1 MIETVKKKLERH
13 GRFLVA
19 ALSLAIA
26 FVLSVQFSDRGVQ
39 FDLQNTSHSASK
51 KDDGS
56 YDLSAL
62 QILNRVLLQIKENYV
77 EPDRVEPNKMLVASL
92 DEIQNSIA
100 EVVVNF
106 EGDRENPSGVKV
118 TVGDKSKKF
127 KVGKIESLWE
137 MSFRLKEIFRFVEKH
152 LEEDEDMDYREIEYA
167 AINGMLSTLDPHS
180 TLLPPRHYEEMQTQ
194 TGGKFGGLG
203 IVISIRDGQLTVISP
218 IDDTPASRK
227 GIKARDKIV
236 RIEDE
241 STINMNLNEAVNML
255 RGEPGTEVSLWI
267 LRKPWTEPRKFTV
280 TRAII
285 NIESIETK
293 PLDDKVG
300 YVRIKNFQANTHAD
314 LVKGLEKLK
323 KDMGGMQGL
332 VLDLRDN
339 PGGLLDQAIKVS
351 DTFLDNGVIV
361 STVGVGNSMRDK
373 KTATRSG
380 TEPDYPIV
388 VLVNAGSASASE
400 IVSGALQNNNRG
412 LVVGDTT
419 FGKGSVQVLYEFND
433 NSALKLTIAQ
443 YLTPGDIS
451 IQGSGITP
459 DLRLVPVVVSDE
471 EVDMFL
477 SDNILREEDLDA
489 HLSNEAA
496 KAAKD
501 SEGVGFI
508 RFLEEVVSEEEGEE
522 EEFEDPNEFE
532 MDFQIDF
539 AQQLLVAAGD
549 TYKRDKLIKTLQPE
563 LNKISNREMETITK
577 EMTRFGVDW
586 SKGDNPE
593 TPSVDLS
600 VETSNKNDEVSAGE
614 SIDIIAKLENTG
626 DEPIYRVKAI
636 SKSANDVLDDREFLF
651 GKVEPGKTKEWTV
664 TVDVPKDVETR
675 HDMVNFTLSAADEVF
690 SKDVATAI
698 LTRGHDRPHFAF
710 SYSIDDKNNDGV
722 LQNGEDVKLDVIV
735 ENNGKADSS
744 ETQVLVKNKS
754 GEAVYLNKGR
764 ATVES
769 IAKGKSK
776 TLNFS
781 FNIKEIP
788 EDDYIEL
795 ELTVLDTMFREF
807 VQRTIKIPFSS
818 SQQDFNKGDGVATV
832 KNGPAKLFVSSSANS
847 DVVAMANKNASL
859 PIVGELED
867 WVELDLGDRH
877 GWIQKSMVS
886 IDTDSKKKLSGVD
899 KRWFQAPRIDLE
911 PSSLMTSKK
920 SVKLE
925 GQLMD
930 DATIKDYYI
939 FVYNREDATKTN
951 SRKLDYTRVGSSE
964 SSLSTRVPL
973 FEGMN
978 RVTVVSRD
986 EEGME
991 TRETAF
997 VYRK

>member
-1 MIETVKKKLERH
+1 MIETMKKKLKRH

-106 EGDRENPSGVKV
+106 EGDRDAPSAV
-118 TVGDKSKKF
+118 TVMVGEKSKTF
-127 KVGKIESLWE
+127 EIGKIESLWE
-137 MSFRLKEIFRFVEKH
+137 MSFRLKEIFRFVEEH
-152 LEEDEDMDYREIEYA
+152 LEEDEDLDYREIEYA

-227 GIKARDKIV
+227 GIKAKDKIV
-236 RIEDE
+236 RIGDE
-241 STINMNLNEAVNML
+241 STVNMNLNEAVNML

-267 LRKPWTEPRKFTV
+267 MRKPWTEPREFTV

-285 NIESIETK
+285 SIESVETK

-300 YVRIKNFQANTHAD
+300 YVRIKNFQANTHSD
-314 LVKGLEKLK
+314 LVKGLDKLK

-332 VLDLRDN
+332 VLDMRDN

-351 DTFLDNGVIV
+351 DTFLNKGVIV
-361 STVGVGNSMRDK
+361 STVGVGNTMRDK

-400 IVSGALQNNNRG
+400 IVAGALQNNNRG

-443 YLTPGDIS
+443 YLTPGDSS
-451 IQGSGITP
+451 IQGKGITP
-459 DLRLVPVVVSDE
+459 DLRLVPVVVSDDE
-471 EVDMFL
+471 IDMFL
-477 SDNILREEDLDA
+477 SDNILREEDLNA
-489 HLSNEAA
+489 HLSNEAV
-496 KAAKD
+496 KAAKKGQ
-501 SEGVGFI
+501 GVGFI
-508 RFLEEVVSEEEGEE
+508 RFLEEVPAEGEE
-522 EEFEDPNEFE
+522 EEEFDTDEFE
-532 MDFQIDF
+532 MDFQIEF
-539 AQQLLVAAGD
+539 ASQLVTAAKK
-549 TYKRDKLIKTLQPE
+549 TYKRPKLLEKLQDE
-563 LNKISNREMETITK
+563 LNKIAGRELDTIIK
-577 EMTRFGVDW
+577 DLKRFDIDW
-586 SKGDNPE
+586 TDGTNPSS
-593 TPSVDLS
+593 PKVDLTVS
-600 VETSNKNDEVSAGE
+600 TSRENNKVSAGE
-614 SIDIIAKLENTG
+614 SIEITAKLENNG
-626 DEPIYRVKAI
+626 DKALHRVKAI
-636 SKSANDVLDDREFLF
+636 TRSANSVLDDREYLF
-651 GKVEPGKTKEWTV
+651 GKIEPGQTREWKV
-664 TVDVPKDVETR
+664 TVDVPKDVPTR
-675 HDMVNFTLSAADEVF
+675 HDMVEFTLSGPEKVF
-690 SKDVATAI
+690 SDDVATAI
-698 LTRGHDRPHFAF
+698 MTEGHDRPHFAF
-710 SYSIDDKNNDGV
+710 SYTIDDKNGDGV
-722 LQNGEDVKLDVIV
+722 LQNGEDVDLKVVV

-764 ATVES
+764 ETVES
-769 IAKGKSK
+769 IAKGESEV
-776 TLNFS
+776 LDFAFS
-781 FNIKEIP
+781 IKELP
-788 EDDYIEL
+788 KDDYIEL
-795 ELTVLDTMFREF
+795 ELTVLDTAYREF

-818 SQQDFNKGDGVATV
+818 STGDFQKASGVATV
-832 KNGPAKLFVSSSANS
+832 KSGPAKLFVSSNANS
-847 DVVAMANKNASL
+847 DTVAMAKKDAKL
-859 PIVGELED
+859 PVVGELQD
-867 WVELDLGDRH
+867 WLELDLGDRN
-877 GWIQKSMVS
+877 GWIQKSMVDL
-886 IDTDSKKKLSGVD
+886 DTNAGDKLSGVD
-899 KRWFQAPRIDLE
+899 MRWFQAPRIDLNPAE
-911 PSSLMTSKK
+911 RMTSKK
-920 SVKLE
+920 TVKLE
-925 GQLMD
+925 GKLMD

-939 FVYNREDATKTN
+939 FVYNREDGMKTN
-951 SRKLDYTRVGSSE
+951 SRKLDYTRVGSKTST
-964 SSLSTRVPL
+964 LSTKVPL

-991 TRETAF
+991 TRQTAF